1 MVDDYMLDQTLDKI
15 KEIISIEK
23 FDDAKILIDT
33 DNKLRN
39 DITLKNVVIWITCVI
54 KDDEKLYLQI
64 FLEETLYLT

>member
-39 DITLKNVVIWITCVI
+39 DITLKNVVI
-54 KDDEKLYLQI
+54 
-64 FLEETLYLT
+64 